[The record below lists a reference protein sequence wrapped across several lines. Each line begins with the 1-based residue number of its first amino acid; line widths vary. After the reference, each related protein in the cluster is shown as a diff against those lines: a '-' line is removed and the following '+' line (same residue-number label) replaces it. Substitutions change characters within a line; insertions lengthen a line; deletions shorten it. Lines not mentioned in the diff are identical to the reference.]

1 VRVVMGQIKTTLH
14 HLQTMKEGDM
24 LFFKK
29 PELAHFM
36 ANGVPSFGVNI
47 GTRGSNVAVRIEKQ
61 MVPGHN

>member
-1 VRVVMGQIKTTLH
+1 LH

-29 PELAHFM
+29 PELAQFL
-36 ANGVPSFGVNI
+36 ANDVPSFGVNI

-61 MVPGHN
+61 IVPGQL